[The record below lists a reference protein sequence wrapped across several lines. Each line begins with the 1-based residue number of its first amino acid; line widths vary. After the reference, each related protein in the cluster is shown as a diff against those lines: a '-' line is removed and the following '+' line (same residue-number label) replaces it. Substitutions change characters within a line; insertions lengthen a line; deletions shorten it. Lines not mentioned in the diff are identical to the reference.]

1 MQMATIEMV
10 EPKSIKFTVNV
21 ENYPVQNLIGD
32 KVRAHI
38 IFFAD
43 WNWFVSSILWF
54 SFVVLDSHTESD

>member
-32 KVRAHI
+32 KVRAQAHI

-43 WNWFVSSILWF
+43 
-54 SFVVLDSHTESD
+54 